1 MDVRM
6 TRVSWPA
13 TGTPSAMAGMA
24 MRASQPPG
32 SAVSEGSGPEA
43 GSTCSIEE
51 NSKIMSTASQNDG
64 VAMQAMENTR
74 MIWSGH
80 RIPIQGRDH
89 AEDHCDDHADDE
101 AEERQLQ
108 RDGQSFADAIGHRGV
123 VRAVGAEVALYEADD
138 EVTVLHED
146 GIVQSVLL
154 AILLGLGFSG
164 VLAKD
169 RIRLVDRRECM
180 MKKTRMVTPKI
191 MIGNAMRR
199 RPINRSRLLTVSP
212 FRFVGSKARLH

>member
-51 NSKIMSTASQNDG
+51 NSRIMSTASQNDG

-80 RIPIQGRDH
+80 RSRYKAEITPRITAMTTPMMRPKNVNCNVTGR
-89 AEDHCDDHADDE
+89 ASPMRSATE
-101 AEERQLQ
+101 AL
-108 RDGQSFADAIGHRGV
+108 FA
-123 VRAVGAEVALYEADD
+123 
-138 EVTVLHED
+138 
-146 GIVQSVLL
+146 
-154 AILLGLGFSG
+154 
-164 VLAKD
+164 
-169 RIRLVDRRECM
+169 
-180 MKKTRMVTPKI
+180 P
-191 MIGNAMRR
+191 
-199 RPINRSRLLTVSP
+199 
-212 FRFVGSKARLH
+212 

>member
-1 MDVRM
+1 MG
-6 TRVSWPA
+6 SFN
-13 TGTPSAMAGMA
+13 PS
-24 MRASQPPG
+24 
-32 SAVSEGSGPEA
+32 
-43 GSTCSIEE
+43 
-51 NSKIMSTASQNDG
+51 
-64 VAMQAMENTR
+64 
-74 MIWSGH
+74 
-80 RIPIQGRDH
+80 
-89 AEDHCDDHADDE
+89 
-101 AEERQLQ
+101 
-108 RDGQSFADAIGHRGV
+108 
-123 VRAVGAEVALYEADD
+123 
-138 EVTVLHED
+138 
-146 GIVQSVLL
+146 LL